1 MKNLK
6 AIFLLTFL
14 IGWALITS
22 SCQKVDVEPDPAK
35 AILGKWE
42 IIEMGNWPNM
52 EPVVNPVAYSEYLV
66 DSVLRECDYE
76 KQTYFTK
83 KYWIDDSL
91 LYEGIYRENGY
102 LLTIRYRYEFFDKNN
117 KLRLDLQALGIYN
130 SFIYKRIE

>member
-1 MKNLK
+1 MKHYK
-6 AIFLLTFL
+6 TIFLLIFL
-14 IGWALITS
+14 ISWALVAT

-52 EPVVNPVAYSEYLV
+52 ESIVNPVAYSEYLV
-66 DSVLRECDYE
+66 DSVLREYDYE

-91 LYEGIYRENGY
+91 LYTNVSREDGY
-102 LLTIRYRYEFFDKNN
+102 QVKIGYKYFFLTGTKSSVWISRHWGYTI
-117 KLRLDLQALGIYN
+117 L
-130 SFIYKRIE
+130 SFINE